1 MVTVPGP
8 LPVDRG
14 IFTTPS
20 GTPLGRLLDFKE
32 ICQIARI
39 SESAMRAKLG
49 AGIGPPMVQ
58 AQRRAKQFCWE
69 GCLIEWLASGRAP
82 ATAVVKAKMKA
93 RAAERQRENAYDF

>member
-8 LPVDRG
+8 LPVDRE
-14 IFTTPS
+14 IFTTPD

-32 ICQIARI
+32 ICQVARI

-58 AQRRAKQFCWE
+58 AQRRTKHFCWE
-69 GCLIEWLASGRAP
+69 GHLIEWLASGRAP
-82 ATAVVKAKMKA
+82 TTKVVAAKTKA
-93 RAAERQRENAYDF
+93 RAAERHREVVYDF